1 MATSIVLTVCAHDRP
16 GIMSRISG
24 IVTSG
29 GGNWL
34 ESRMARLGGQF
45 AGIVR
50 VSCDSPDAAK
60 ELEKHLQILSEE
72 GIQVSCHNEGDLSDY
87 PYTRCLKVD
96 IFGNDR
102 PGIVTQLAKV
112 ISKAGANIEELNTA
126 IESAAMSGHP
136 IFHASGTVCLPDSTD
151 DDALISAIE
160 GLSDDLNV
168 EVATIS

>member
-1 MATSIVLTVCAHDRP
+1 MASSIVLTVCAHDRP

-50 VSCDSPDAAK
+50 VSCDDEAAAK
-60 ELEKHLQILSEE
+60 TLEEALQVLKDE
-72 GIQVSCHNEGDLSDY
+72 GIDVTSHKEGDLSDY
-87 PYTRCLKVD
+87 PYTRCLRMD

-102 PGIVTQLAKV
+102 PGIVAQLAKV
-112 ISKAGANIEELNTA
+112 ISLAGANIEELNTS

-136 IFHASGTVCLPDSTD
+136 IFHASGTVCLPDSTAD
-151 DDALISAIE
+151 DDLITAIE
-160 GLSDDLNV
+160 DLSDDLNV
-168 EVATIS
+168 TIGQPV